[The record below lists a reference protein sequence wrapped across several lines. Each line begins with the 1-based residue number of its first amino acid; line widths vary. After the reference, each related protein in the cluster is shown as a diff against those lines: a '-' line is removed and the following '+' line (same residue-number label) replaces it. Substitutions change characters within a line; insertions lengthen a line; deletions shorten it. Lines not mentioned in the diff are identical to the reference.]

1 MFKYF
6 IFYVH
11 VCFAS
16 VCVFMWCPT
25 EARRA
30 SETLEKG
37 WELLGNCRVGGRN
50 KPRPLQDCCSSPQ
63 GCLVLHYFKSICKT
77 IICNSVTHL
86 RTFLSR
92 NSTETCPLD
101 TNVFI
106 HNYEKSIVVV
116 EVVLKYS
123 FSETCVLTWCSDH
136 LYVSTVTGLWCGC
149 ILCIS
154 QSLLTRKNGRQQ
166 NKSL

>member
-1 MFKYF
+1 MFCLRVC
-6 IFYVH
+6 IH
-11 VCFAS
+11 VGVVPNRGQKS
-16 VCVFMWCPT
+16 LRNPG
-25 EARRA
+25 
-30 SETLEKG
+30 KG
-37 WELLGNCRVGGRN
+37 VELLGNCRVGGRN

-63 GCLVLHYFKSICKT
+63 GCLVLDYFKSICKT

-92 NSTETCPLD
+92 NSTEIRPLD

-106 HNYEKSIVVV
+106 HNYEKTIVVV

-136 LYVSTVTGLWCGC
+136 LYVSTVTGLCCGC

-154 QSLLTRKNGRQQ
+154 QSLLTR
-166 NKSL
+166 NKWKTTK

>member
-1 MFKYF
+1 M
-6 IFYVH
+6 
-11 VCFAS
+11 
-16 VCVFMWCPT
+16 CVLPPCVYSCGCGAQQRPEEPQKPWKRGGSC
-25 EARRA
+25 
-30 SETLEKG
+30 
-37 WELLGNCRVGGRN
+37 VGTAVWVVGTN
-50 KPRPLQDCCSSPQ
+50 PGPYNCCSSPQ

-92 NSTETCPLD
+92 NSAEIRPLD

-106 HNYEKSIVVV
+106 HNYVKTIIVV

-154 QSLLTRKNGRQQ
+154 QSLLTR
-166 NKSL
+166 NKWKTTK

>member
-1 MFKYF
+1 M
-6 IFYVH
+6 
-11 VCFAS
+11 CM
-16 VCVFMWCPT
+16 CVLPPCVYSCGCGVQQRP
-25 EARRA
+25 EEPQ
-30 SETLEKG
+30 SLEKG

-50 KPRPLQDCCSSPQ
+50 KPRPLQDCCSGPQ

-92 NSTETCPLD
+92 NSAEICPLD

-106 HNYEKSIVVV
+106 HNYEKTIVVV

-123 FSETCVLTWCSDH
+123 FSETCVLMWCSDH

-154 QSLLTRKNGRQQ
+154 QSLLTRK
-166 NKSL
+166 KWKTTK